1 MVYFEKTLFQPSQD
15 EILESLK
22 KDFFEKC
29 YLCEDKVDSRYFE
42 IEHFL
47 PKKPKGSQKENEIRK
62 NSWGNLML
70 ACSDCNKHKG
80 NVEPILNPTFV
91 DEKIDEKICFRI
103 VLDENTNNGS
113 KIVISTANQGD
124 EKIANTIKLLKQI
137 HNGKS
142 GSAKIKSADL
152 REKIYNEIAKFEDF
166 IRRYRLTEKQ
176 QRKNELLQ
184 SIIEGL
190 SNRTPFTAFKRWIV
204 KDDLQ
209 YQEFI
214 QYIQDE
220 D

>member
-1 MVYFEKTLFQPSQD
+1 MVYFKKTSSQPSQD
-15 EILESLK
+15 KMLEVLK

-29 YLCEDKVDSRYFE
+29 YLCEDKVDSRYLE

-47 PKKPKGSQKENEIRK
+47 PKKPKGSKNEDLTRK
-62 NSWGNLML
+62 NSWENLML
-70 ACSDCNKHKG
+70 ACSDCNKRKG
-80 NVEPILNPTFV
+80 NLEPILNPILA
-91 DEKIDEKICFRI
+91 DEKIDEKIYFRI
-103 VLDENTNNGS
+103 TLDENTINGS
-113 KIVISTANQGD
+113 KIVIDTKNQEN
-124 EKIANTIKLLKQI
+124 EKTQNTIKLLKQI

-152 REKIYNEIAKFEDF
+152 REKIYDEIVKFKSF
-166 IRRYRLTEKQ
+166 IQSYHLTEKQ

-204 KDDLQ
+204 KDNPH

>member
-124 EKIANTIKLLKQI
+124 EKITNTLKLLKRI

>member
-1 MVYFEKTLFQPSQD
+1 MVYCEKTPFQPNQD
-15 EILESLK
+15 EILEVLK

-29 YLCEDKVDSRYFE
+29 YLCEDKVDTRYFE

-47 PKKPKGSQKENEIRK
+47 PKKPKGSKKENEIRK

-70 ACSDCNKHKG
+70 ACSDCNKRKG
-80 NVEPILNPTFV
+80 NLEPILNPTLA

-113 KIVISTANQGD
+113 KIVIDTVNQGSV
-124 EKIANTIKLLKQI
+124 KTQNTIKLLKQI

-152 REKIYNEIAKFEDF
+152 REKIYNEIVKFESF
-166 IRRYRLTEKQ
+166 IQSYRLTEKQ

-184 SIIEGL
+184 SIIDGL

-204 KDDLQ
+204 RDNPQ
-209 YQEFI
+209 YKEFI